1 RFAHYDYWSDTV
13 RRSILI
19 DSRADI
25 LMYGMGE
32 KTVVRLAELLD
43 RGVPVKKIRDV
54 RGTAYLCKTDGG
66 VETHYETDGVKGDGT
81 PFGFDYDQLKS
92 DKKIYAEA
100 FRRQYRNN
108 DAVCGKAI
116 VEYYGDRALV
126 VNPPM
131 PPLEREELDRVYAL
145 PFMRDY
151 HPMYEKDG
159 GVPAIREVKFSI
171 THNRGCFGGCNFCA
185 LAFHQGRA
193 VRSRSI
199 ESVVAEAEKIAAM
212 PDFKG
217 YIHDVGGPTA
227 NFRYP
232 ACEKQKEHGVCPD
245 RKCLAPKPCKNL
257 IADQSEYAELL
268 RRVEAVKGVKKVFV
282 RSGIRFDY
290 MLCDKDDTFF
300 RQLVTHHVSGQLKV
314 APEHCSDPVLRMM
327 GKPSIAT
334 YDRFREKFFKYS
346 EEAGLEQYLVPYLMS
361 SHPGS
366 TMDDAATLALY
377 TKKIGLAPEQVQ
389 DFYPTPG
396 TASTVMFYTGL
407 DPFTGKKIYTPTEYR
422 EKQLQRAL
430 LQWRRRENRPL
441 IKEAEKYCTE
451 EGVAM
456 LRELTSGDGAGA
468 SGGKGKPKSSSSAK
482 KTAGNGKQGAKGA
495 SKSVENKN
503 GKGKSSAEVPKKKVR
518 ADEKRDR
525 GWAVAKQPKKKK
537 LGGKPKAK
545 K

>member
-1 RFAHYDYWSDTV
+1 
-13 RRSILI
+13 
-19 DSRADI
+19 
-25 LMYGMGE
+25 
-32 KTVVRLAELLD
+32 
-43 RGVPVKKIRDV
+43 
-54 RGTAYLCKTDGG
+54 
-66 VETHYETDGVKGDGT
+66 
-81 PFGFDYDQLKS
+81 
-92 DKKIYAEA
+92 
-100 FRRQYRNN
+100 
-108 DAVCGKAI
+108 
-116 VEYYGDRALV
+116 
-126 VNPPM
+126 
-131 PPLEREELDRVYAL
+131 
-145 PFMRDY
+145 
-151 HPMYEKDG
+151 
-159 GVPAIREVKFSI
+159 
-171 THNRGCFGGCNFCA
+171 
-185 LAFHQGRA
+185 
-193 VRSRSI
+193 
-199 ESVVAEAEKIAAM
+199 
-212 PDFKG
+212 
-217 YIHDVGGPTA
+217 
-227 NFRYP
+227 
-232 ACEKQKEHGVCPD
+232 
-245 RKCLAPKPCKNL
+245 
-257 IADQSEYAELL
+257 
-268 RRVEAVKGVKKVFV
+268 
-282 RSGIRFDY
+282 

-327 GKPSIAT
+327 GKPSIGT

-396 TASTVMFYTGL
+396 TASTVMFYTGI

-482 KTAGNGKQGAKGA
+482 KTAGNGKQGAKVSDKKDKRDG
-495 SKSVENKN
+495 KN
-503 GKGKSSAEVPKKKVR
+503 AEPQKKKVR